1 LVVDDSATNRLVL
14 KGILTAWGMQVV
26 EAPNGV
32 DGLAEL
38 MRAHESGDPYRLVLL
53 DCRMPEMDGFQVAER
68 LRAIPNLAG
77 ITVMMLTSDSR
88 TDDKTRSHEL
98 GMAGYLVKPVKR
110 AELFEAI
117 ATAMGRSQ
125 VFAPAPALDSA
136 PAVTKD
142 QRALRILL
150 AEDSQDNRLLV
161 QSYLKHTPHHL
172 DLADNGAI
180 AVAKFK
186 ARGFDLVLM
195 DMQMPIVDG
204 YAATRAIKQWG
215 KDIAAMLDA
224 VQRGDFETVRVLGHS
239 MKGAGGGYGFD
250 AITEIGA
257 ALEQAAKQRNAAEIR
272 NRVQELSRY
281 LDRVE
286 VISD

>member
-1 LVVDDSATNRLVL
+1 
-14 KGILTAWGMQVV
+14 MQVV

-88 TDDKTRSHEL
+88 TDDKTRSQEL

-110 AELFEAI
+110 AELFEAN

-136 PAVTKD
+136 PAVTND

-204 YAATRAIKQWG
+204 YAATRAIKQWEKETG
-215 KDIAAMLDA
+215 RPAAPMGWTPSPRSAPRSSRPPNSAMPPRFGIACMNCL
-224 VQRGDFETVRVLGHS
+224 
-239 MKGAGGGYGFD
+239 
-250 AITEIGA
+250 AIWIG
-257 ALEQAAKQRNAAEIR
+257 
-272 NRVQELSRY
+272 
-281 LDRVE
+281 
-286 VISD
+286 